1 MKKAFWSRFKHF
13 GRLLPKIYLFPTPGK
28 TNERVPSQQGAPTTC
43 NLSYWEVSQF
53 GCDHTA
59 KFNPSVLGEGVGR
72 NGCGLKAK
80 FNYSVWRGGY
90 VSDKRHMPVILDAKS
105 PTTPWIVHF
114 PATLSLERHI
124 NFSKSSSQQKVARRT
139 DISRNRSIG
148 CPWRH
153 TET

>member
-1 MKKAFWSRFKHF
+1 MLA
-13 GRLLPKIYLFPTPGK
+13 KIYLFPTPGK
-28 TNERVPSQQGAPTTC
+28 TNDRVPSQQGAPTTC

-90 VSDKRHMPVILDAKS
+90 VSEKRQCQLFW
-105 PTTPWIVHF
+105 TPNLLRHPELSISQQHF
-114 PATLSLERHI
+114 PWKDI